1 MTQRPMQTRNTEE
14 NQEVT
19 QFDDDAVV
27 MYPNIEDNIPIP
39 KNVREALPDLSNQE
53 EIEMLAN
60 TVKLISDL
68 TGQPIEATQEDI
80 DEAKTVIKTIIK
92 EPQTKLQIKKYK
104 NGTLAS
110 LAGMVAELDAQVVDD
125 LKDLK
130 TFVINGL
137 IKEATM
143 SDKSKERITA
153 LRAIGEVDGVD
164 AFKKHT
170 EVVHKNMSLD
180 DIEDRLNILVGK
192 LQRRLDIKDSEV
204 VDAEVVKDE

>member
-1 MTQRPMQTRNTEE
+1 MQTRNTEE

-53 EIEMLAN
+53 ELEMMAN
-60 TVKLISDL
+60 TIRLLSDL
-68 TGQPIEATQEDI
+68 TGQPIEATQEDR

-92 EPQTKLQIKKYK
+92 EPQTKLQLKKYK

-180 DIEDRLNILVGK
+180 DIEDRLKILVGK
-192 LQRRLDIKDSEV
+192 LQKRLDIKDSEV
-204 VDAEVVKDE
+204 IDAENVKDE

>member
-1 MTQRPMQTRNTEE
+1 MQTENIQE
-14 NQEVT
+14 NQDFSDV
-19 QFDDDAVV
+19 DVV
-27 MYPNIEDNIPIP
+27 LVPPIEQNQPIP
-39 KNVREALPDLSNQE
+39 PHARDALPPLTNEQ
-53 EIEMLAN
+53 EIEMVGN
-60 TVKLISDL
+60 TIKLISDL
-68 TGQPIEATQEDI
+68 TGQRIQATQEDI

-92 EPQTKLQIKKYK
+92 EPEKKLNIRKYK
-104 NGTLAS
+104 NNTLAA

-143 SDKSKERITA
+143 SDKAKERITA

-170 EVVHKNMSLD
+170 EVVHKSMSMD
-180 DIEDRLNILVGK
+180 DIESRLQTLVTK
-192 LQRRLDIKDSEV
+192 LQKRLDVKDSEV
-204 VDAEVVKDE
+204 IDAEVVKDEE

>member
-1 MTQRPMQTRNTEE
+1 MQTRNTEE

-180 DIEDRLNILVGK
+180 DIEDRLKILVGK

>member
-1 MTQRPMQTRNTEE
+1 MQTRNTEE

-27 MYPNIEDNIPIP
+27 MYPHIEDNIPIP

-80 DEAKTVIKTIIK
+80 DEAKTVMKTIIK
-92 EPQTKLQIKKYK
+92 EPETKLQIKKYK

-137 IKEATM
+137 IKEATT

-170 EVVHKNMSLD
+170 EVVHKNMSMD
-180 DIEDRLNILVGK
+180 DIEDRLKVLVGK
-192 LQRRLDIKDSEV
+192 LQKRLDEKDVQGETV
-204 VDAEVVKDE
+204 NNGE

>member
-1 MTQRPMQTRNTEE
+1 MQTENIQE
-14 NQEVT
+14 NQDFSDV
-19 QFDDDAVV
+19 DVV
-27 MYPNIEDNIPIP
+27 LVPPIEQNQPIP
-39 KNVREALPDLSNQE
+39 PHARDALPPLTNEQ
-53 EIEMLAN
+53 EIEMVGN
-60 TVKLISDL
+60 TIKLISDL
-68 TGQPIEATQEDI
+68 TGQRIQATQDDI

-92 EPQTKLQIKKYK
+92 EPEKKLNIRKYK
-104 NGTLAS
+104 NNTLAA

-143 SDKSKERITA
+143 SDKAKERITA

-170 EVVHKNMSLD
+170 EVVHKNMSMD
-180 DIEDRLNILVGK
+180 DIETRLQTLVTK
-192 LQRRLDIKDSEV
+192 LQKRLDVKDSEV
-204 VDAEVVKDE
+204 IDAEVVKDE

>member
-1 MTQRPMQTRNTEE
+1 MVGNT
-14 NQEVT
+14 
-19 QFDDDAVV
+19 
-27 MYPNIEDNIPIP
+27 I
-39 KNVREALPDLSNQE
+39 
-53 EIEMLAN
+53 
-60 TVKLISDL
+60 KLISDL
-68 TGQPIEATQEDI
+68 TGQRIQATQEDI

-92 EPQTKLQIKKYK
+92 EPEKKLNIRKYK
-104 NGTLAS
+104 NNTLAA

-143 SDKSKERITA
+143 SDKAKERITA

-170 EVVHKNMSLD
+170 EVVHKSMSMD
-180 DIEDRLNILVGK
+180 DIESRLQTLVTK
-192 LQRRLDIKDSEV
+192 LQKRLDVKDSEV
-204 VDAEVVKDE
+204 IDAEVVKDE

>member
-1 MTQRPMQTRNTEE
+1 MIQQPMQIENTEE
-14 NQEVT
+14 NQ
-19 QFDDDAVV
+19 QLDQNSVV
-27 MYPNIEDNIPIP
+27 MYPNVDDNVPIP
-39 KNVREALPDLSNQE
+39 KSAREALPELSNE
-53 EIEMLAN
+53 EELEMLAN
-60 TVKLISDL
+60 TIKLISDL

-80 DEAKTVIKTIIK
+80 DEAKTVVETMIKHP
-92 EPQTKLQIKKYK
+92 ETKIQLKKYK
-104 NGTLAS
+104 NSTLAS
-110 LAGMVAELDAQVVDD
+110 LAGMVAELDSSVVDN

-170 EVVHKNMSLD
+170 EVVHKNMSMD
-180 DIEDRLNILVGK
+180 DIEGRLKTLVNK
-192 LQRRLDIKDSEV
+192 LQKRLDEKV
-204 VDAEVVKDE
+204 VQGETVNNGE

>member
-1 MTQRPMQTRNTEE
+1 MQTQEIQQ
-14 NQEVT
+14 NQDFSDV
-19 QFDDDAVV
+19 DVV
-27 MYPNIEDNIPIP
+27 LVPPIEQNEPIP
-39 KNVREALPDLSNQE
+39 PHARDALPPLTNEQ
-53 EIEMLAN
+53 EIEMVGN
-60 TVKLISDL
+60 TIKLISDL
-68 TGQPIEATQEDI
+68 TGQRIQATQEDI

-92 EPQTKLQIKKYK
+92 EPEKKLNIRKYK
-104 NGTLAS
+104 NNTLAA

-143 SDKSKERITA
+143 SDKAKERITA

-170 EVVHKNMSLD
+170 EVVHKSMSMD
-180 DIEDRLNILVGK
+180 DIESRLQTLVTK
-192 LQRRLDIKDSEV
+192 LQKRLDVKDSEV
-204 VDAEVVKDE
+204 IDAEVVKDE

>member
-1 MTQRPMQTRNTEE
+1 MQTNQIEDTQENKQDNT
-14 NQEVT
+14 
-19 QFDDDAVV
+19 VV
-27 MYPNIEDNIPIP
+27 MYPNVDDNVPIP
-39 KNVREALPDLSNQE
+39 KSAREALPELSNE
-53 EIEMLAN
+53 EELEMLAN
-60 TVKLISDL
+60 TIKLISDL

-80 DEAKTVIKTIIK
+80 DEAKTVAETMIKHP
-92 EPQTKLQIKKYK
+92 ETKIQLKKYK
-104 NGTLAS
+104 NSTLAS
-110 LAGMVAELDAQVVDD
+110 LAGMVAELDSSVVDN

-170 EVVHKNMSLD
+170 EVVHKNMSMD
-180 DIEDRLNILVGK
+180 EIEDKLKTLVNK
-192 LQRRLDIKDSEV
+192 LQKRLDEKDVQGEIINNG
-204 VDAEVVKDE
+204 E

>member
-1 MTQRPMQTRNTEE
+1 MQTRNTEE

-180 DIEDRLNILVGK
+180 DIEDRLKALVGK
-192 LQRRLDIKDSEV
+192 LQKRLDIKDSEV

>member
-1 MTQRPMQTRNTEE
+1 MQTQEIQQ
-14 NQEVT
+14 NQDFSDV
-19 QFDDDAVV
+19 DVV
-27 MYPNIEDNIPIP
+27 LVPPIEQNQPIP
-39 KNVREALPDLSNQE
+39 PHARDALPPLTNEQ
-53 EIEMLAN
+53 EIEMVGN
-60 TVKLISDL
+60 TIKLISDL
-68 TGQPIEATQEDI
+68 TGQRIQATQEDI

-92 EPQTKLQIKKYK
+92 EPEKKLNIRKYK
-104 NGTLAS
+104 NNTLAA

-143 SDKSKERITA
+143 SDKAKERITA

-170 EVVHKNMSLD
+170 EVVHKSMSMD
-180 DIEDRLNILVGK
+180 DIESRLQTLVTK
-192 LQRRLDIKDSEV
+192 LQKRLDVKDSEV
-204 VDAEVVKDE
+204 IDAEVVKDE

>member
-1 MTQRPMQTRNTEE
+1 MQIENTEE
-14 NQEVT
+14 NQ
-19 QFDDDAVV
+19 QLDQNSVV
-27 MYPNIEDNIPIP
+27 MYPNVDDNVPIP
-39 KNVREALPDLSNQE
+39 KSAREALPELSNE
-53 EIEMLAN
+53 EELEMLAN
-60 TVKLISDL
+60 TIKLISDL

-80 DEAKTVIKTIIK
+80 DEAKTVAETMIKHP
-92 EPQTKLQIKKYK
+92 ETKIQLKKYK
-104 NGTLAS
+104 NSTLAS
-110 LAGMVAELDAQVVDD
+110 LAGMVAELDSSVVDN

-170 EVVHKNMSLD
+170 EVVHKNMSMD
-180 DIEDRLNILVGK
+180 EIEDKLKILVSK
-192 LQRRLDIKDSEV
+192 LQKRLDEKDVQGEIINNG
-204 VDAEVVKDE
+204 E

>member
-1 MTQRPMQTRNTEE
+1 MTQQPMQTENIQE
-14 NQEVT
+14 NQDFSDV
-19 QFDDDAVV
+19 DVV
-27 MYPNIEDNIPIP
+27 LVPPIEQNQPIP
-39 KNVREALPDLSNQE
+39 PHARDALPPLTNEQ
-53 EIEMLAN
+53 EIEMVGN
-60 TVKLISDL
+60 TIKLISDL
-68 TGQPIEATQEDI
+68 TGQRIQATQEDI

-92 EPQTKLQIKKYK
+92 EPEKKLNIRKYK
-104 NGTLAS
+104 NNTLAA

-143 SDKSKERITA
+143 SDKAKERITA

-170 EVVHKNMSLD
+170 EVVHKSMSMD
-180 DIEDRLNILVGK
+180 DIESRLQTLVNK
-192 LQRRLDIKDSEV
+192 LQKRLDEKV
-204 VDAEVVKDE
+204 VQGETVNNGE

>member
-1 MTQRPMQTRNTEE
+1 MTQQPMQTENIQE
-14 NQEVT
+14 NQDFSDV
-19 QFDDDAVV
+19 DVV
-27 MYPNIEDNIPIP
+27 LVPPIEQNQPIP
-39 KNVREALPDLSNQE
+39 PHARDALPPLTNEQ
-53 EIEMLAN
+53 EIEMVGN
-60 TVKLISDL
+60 TIKLISDL
-68 TGQPIEATQEDI
+68 TGQRIQATQDDI

-92 EPQTKLQIKKYK
+92 EPEKKLNIRKYK
-104 NGTLAS
+104 NNTLAA

-143 SDKSKERITA
+143 SDKAKERITA

-170 EVVHKNMSLD
+170 EVVHKSMSMD
-180 DIEDRLNILVGK
+180 DIESRLQTLVTK
-192 LQRRLDIKDSEV
+192 LQKRLDVKDSEV
-204 VDAEVVKDE
+204 IDAEVVKDE

>member
-1 MTQRPMQTRNTEE
+1 MTQQPMQTQEIQQ
-14 NQEVT
+14 NQDFSDV
-19 QFDDDAVV
+19 DIVLV
-27 MYPNIEDNIPIP
+27 PPIEQNEPIP
-39 KNVREALPDLSNQE
+39 PHARDALPPLTNEQ
-53 EIEMLAN
+53 EIEMVGN
-60 TVKLISDL
+60 TIKLISDL
-68 TGQPIEATQEDI
+68 TGQRIQATQEDI

-92 EPQTKLQIKKYK
+92 EPEKKLNIRKYK
-104 NGTLAS
+104 NNTLAA

-143 SDKSKERITA
+143 SDKAKERITA

-170 EVVHKNMSLD
+170 EVVHKSMSMD
-180 DIEDRLNILVGK
+180 DIESRLQTLVTK
-192 LQRRLDIKDSEV
+192 LQKRLDVKDSEV
-204 VDAEVVKDE
+204 IDAEVVKDE

>member
-1 MTQRPMQTRNTEE
+1 MQTQEIQQ
-14 NQEVT
+14 NQDFSDV
-19 QFDDDAVV
+19 DIVLV
-27 MYPNIEDNIPIP
+27 PPIEQNEPIP
-39 KNVREALPDLSNQE
+39 PHARDALPPLTNEQ
-53 EIEMLAN
+53 EIEMVGN
-60 TVKLISDL
+60 TIKLISDL
-68 TGQPIEATQEDI
+68 TGQRIQATQEDI

-92 EPQTKLQIKKYK
+92 EPEKKLNIRKYK
-104 NGTLAS
+104 NNTLAA

-143 SDKSKERITA
+143 SDKAKERITA

-170 EVVHKNMSLD
+170 EVVHKNMSMD
-180 DIEDRLNILVGK
+180 DIEDRLKVLVGK
-192 LQRRLDIKDSEV
+192 IEKRIQQKEPDM
-204 VDAEVVKDE
+204 VDAEIISETKTNV

>member
-1 MTQRPMQTRNTEE
+1 MTQQPMQTQEIQE
-14 NQEVT
+14 NQDFSDV
-19 QFDDDAVV
+19 DVV
-27 MYPNIEDNIPIP
+27 LVPPIEQNQPIP
-39 KNVREALPDLSNQE
+39 PHARDALPPLTNEQ
-53 EIEMLAN
+53 EIEMVGN
-60 TVKLISDL
+60 TIKLISDL
-68 TGQPIEATQEDI
+68 TGQRIQATQEDI

-92 EPQTKLQIKKYK
+92 EPEKKLNIRKYK
-104 NGTLAS
+104 NNTLAA

-143 SDKSKERITA
+143 SDKAKERITA

-170 EVVHKNMSLD
+170 EVVHKSMSMD
-180 DIEDRLNILVGK
+180 DIESRLQTLVTK
-192 LQRRLDIKDSEV
+192 LQKRLDVKDSEV
-204 VDAEVVKDE
+204 IDAEVVKDE

>member
-1 MTQRPMQTRNTEE
+1 MQIENTEE
-14 NQEVT
+14 NQ
-19 QFDDDAVV
+19 QLDLNSVV
-27 MYPNIEDNIPIP
+27 MYPNVDDNVPIP
-39 KNVREALPDLSNQE
+39 KSAREALPELSNE
-53 EIEMLAN
+53 EELEMLAN
-60 TVKLISDL
+60 TIKLISDL

-80 DEAKTVIKTIIK
+80 DEAKTVAETMIKHP
-92 EPQTKLQIKKYK
+92 ETKIQLKKYK
-104 NGTLAS
+104 NSTLAS
-110 LAGMVAELDAQVVDD
+110 LAGMVAELDSSVVDN

-170 EVVHKNMSLD
+170 EVVHKNMSMD
-180 DIEDRLNILVGK
+180 EIEDKLKTLVNK
-192 LQRRLDIKDSEV
+192 LQKRLDEKDVQGEIINNG
-204 VDAEVVKDE
+204 E

>member
-1 MTQRPMQTRNTEE
+1 VTQQPMQTQEIQE
-14 NQEVT
+14 NQDFSDV
-19 QFDDDAVV
+19 DVV
-27 MYPNIEDNIPIP
+27 LVPPIEQNQPIP
-39 KNVREALPDLSNQE
+39 PHARDALPPLTNEQ
-53 EIEMLAN
+53 EIEMVGN
-60 TVKLISDL
+60 TIKLISDL
-68 TGQPIEATQEDI
+68 TGQRIQATQEDI

-92 EPQTKLQIKKYK
+92 EPEKKLNIRKYK
-104 NGTLAS
+104 NNTLAA

-143 SDKSKERITA
+143 SDKAKERITA

-170 EVVHKNMSLD
+170 EVVHKSMSMD
-180 DIEDRLNILVGK
+180 DIESRLQTLVTK
-192 LQRRLDIKDSEV
+192 LQKRLDVKDSEV
-204 VDAEVVKDE
+204 IDAEVVKDE